1 MYICCLDCSLSQ
13 CNVQVDFLS
22 DPSVNFGHTAF
33 PSVNYLDPNY
43 NIAIPVFSVHGNHD
57 DPAGQG
63 NFSSM
68 DLLHA
73 CGLINYFGK
82 CLSLEAVE
90 LSPLLMEKGATRLAL
105 YGLGAMKDER
115 LHRCV
120 ITFSVS
126 YSVVAIRTAGLQ
138 KITGVCSVCQFSN
151 SE

>member
-1 MYICCLDCSLSQ
+1 M
-13 CNVQVDFLS
+13 QVNFLS

-43 NIAIPVFSVHGNHD
+43 NIAIPVFSIHGNHD

-73 CGLINYFGK
+73 CGLVNYFGK

-105 YGLGAMKDER
+105 YGLGAVRDER
-115 LHRCV
+115 LHRYF
-120 ITFSVS
+120 IMLSLFHSFHVS
-126 YSVVAIRTAGLQ
+126 CILDVRTAVALLYA
-138 KITGVCSVCQFSN
+138 FA
-151 SE
+151 